1 MLKGLSNEF
10 KVGVLTIVSL
20 FTLFMGYNFMIG
32 RENIFNRGREFIIIY
47 KNTQGLSVGTKVM
60 LNGYKVGSLRSL
72 SMNDNQQIVAVVE
85 ITSSMSIPKNS
96 SIKIQSELLG
106 GVSLRFLKG
115 NSVVMAMPRDTLIA
129 SYSDDIFELINKQI
143 VGVASST
150 DSLFNSLNVLLKK
163 EELNLALNELP
174 KIMRELSATII
185 DIRLQIET
193 LGPSLN
199 TSANNMAKFSTNLPE
214 YDQKIR
220 EGFHHINALG
230 TQIDTMQVD
239 KLVVNLSKSLSQI
252 TVILDNL
259 GEGKGSLGKLLNDD
273 KLYNTLI
280 KSNEEVQ
287 NIILDLKR
295 YPEKYIP
302 VPLSV
307 KQRTKAK
314 KKSNSDTAISH

>member
-10 KVGVLTIVSL
+10 KVGVLTILSL

-60 LNGYKVGSLRSL
+60 LNGYKIGSLRSL

-85 ITSSMSIPKNS
+85 ITSSLPIPKNS
-96 SIKIQSELLG
+96 SIKIQSELLGG

-150 DSLFNSLNVLLKK
+150 DSLFNSLTVMLRK
-163 EELNLALNELP
+163 EELNHALNELP

-214 YDQKIR
+214 YDENIR

-239 KLVVNLSKSLSQI
+239 KFQNHFLSLLLFLTIWEKGRAVWVNYSMMI
-252 TVILDNL
+252 HCT
-259 GEGKGSLGKLLNDD
+259 
-273 KLYNTLI
+273 
-280 KSNEEVQ
+280 
-287 NIILDLKR
+287 
-295 YPEKYIP
+295 IP
-302 VPLSV
+302 SSRVT
-307 KQRTKAK
+307 RRFR
-314 KKSNSDTAISH
+314 I